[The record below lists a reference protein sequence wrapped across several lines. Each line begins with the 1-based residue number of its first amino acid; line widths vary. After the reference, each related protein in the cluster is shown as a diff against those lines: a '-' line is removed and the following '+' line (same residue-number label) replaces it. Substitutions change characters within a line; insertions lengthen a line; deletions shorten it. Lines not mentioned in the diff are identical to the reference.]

1 MVQPAYAALS
11 EGLLSL
17 ETSTNADS
25 TASETTANA
34 ASGENNSAHN
44 GLPKGLALL
53 PDGKTYYLHLLFSE
67 TGSSRSEKEL
77 VQMLLVQ
84 FQKEQSA
91 IRNLASQSPSLITL
105 LSEENTAVFPLAE
118 PEEML
123 SDLQARMKMTF
134 LSAVPFPPS
143 LSKMWSPVWNP
154 IVHRPFT

>member
-1 MVQPAYAALS
+1 
-11 EGLLSL
+11 
-17 ETSTNADS
+17 
-25 TASETTANA
+25 
-34 ASGENNSAHN
+34 
-44 GLPKGLALL
+44 
-53 PDGKTYYLHLLFSE
+53 
-67 TGSSRSEKEL
+67 
-77 VQMLLVQ
+77 MLLVQ

-91 IRNLASQSPSLITL
+91 IRYLASQSPSLITL